1 MAKGSMRKWA
11 VNPQRTHFPVGAKL
25 IELTER
31 GAKIYSCD
39 TCSAARG
46 YVSLTATP
54 NGNRE
59 QIAGNVMD
67 GVQIGRISVLVEMLS
82 RADKDLSF
90 GGG

>member
-1 MAKGSMRKWA
+1 MGRQS
-11 VNPQRTHFPVGAKL
+11 PTDHFPVGAKL

-54 NGNRE
+54 NGNRG

-67 GVQIGRISVLVEMLS
+67 GVQIGNASSVLVEMLS
-82 RADKDLSF
+82 RADKVLSF